1 MVDMPAGCRAHAV
14 LGVQVGARWLTVERI
29 VERAV
34 AHYTGDEAQAE
45 RRCQHEAVHACR
57 CCGGPALRALAC
69 TVCSP

>member
-1 MVDMPAGCRAHAV
+1 MGEWAAGCRAHAV

-57 CCGGPALRALAC
+57 CCGGPALRTLTC
-69 TVCSP
+69 KVCSQ